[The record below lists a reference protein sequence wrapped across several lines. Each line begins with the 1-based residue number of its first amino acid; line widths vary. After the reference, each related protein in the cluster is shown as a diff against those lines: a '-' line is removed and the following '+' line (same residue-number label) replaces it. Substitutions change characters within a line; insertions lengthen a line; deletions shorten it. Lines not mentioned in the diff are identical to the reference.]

1 LSCSIAAKSKNAAGQ
16 KGSTHGTNKSSAGR
30 SYDEGIIKELRVMV
44 QNIDAN
50 RGEALAQ
57 QGLGDDFYGEITG
70 FTDGFEKDSLDQV
83 RKLKERTELVINNA
97 GEFNAMW
104 KMITEICNAGQI
116 LARERKDKAMRADYT
131 MKNLVKKVRIIRKN
145 KEEGEIPTA

>member
-57 QGLGDDFYGEITG
+57 QG
-70 FTDGFEKDSLDQV
+70 LDQV